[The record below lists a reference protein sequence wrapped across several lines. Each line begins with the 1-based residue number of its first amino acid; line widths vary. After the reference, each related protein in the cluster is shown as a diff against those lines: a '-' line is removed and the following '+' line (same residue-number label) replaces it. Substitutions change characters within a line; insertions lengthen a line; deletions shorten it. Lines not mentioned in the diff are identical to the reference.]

1 VVVTTLLGV
10 TAYVTC
16 RVSINKG
23 FDTVLQ
29 VAVRYLDFLSSFS
42 NFYWLNIHVR

>member
-1 VVVTTLLGV
+1 MVVTTGLGV
-10 TAYVTC
+10 TAYIAC
-16 RVSINKG
+16 CVSINEG

-42 NFYWLNIHVR
+42 NFYLLNIHVR